1 MSTYALGGR
10 AGWRTASASGLDV
23 GGTLKSVTSGS
34 YTSAAFDGL
43 NTGCRWDRMRFEL
56 SLPAGTSVTFS
67 TYTSDTDRGATAIAA
82 LDSSEWAVPVTIN
95 GPYCGWTDM
104 LVRSDP
110 GRYLWLAISLD
121 GSVAASAEVRRL
133 DITFPRNTSLR
144 MLPAIYSTDAGGRD
158 FNERLLSLFDAMRD
172 QIKGEIRALA
182 GVIDPRTTDARTQR
196 DFLDWLGTWFNME
209 LFRAWPVERRREVIH
224 HAGELFRLRGTA
236 RGIELFIELALGYK
250 VFIVE
255 TFVDRH
261 WWFASRSLLG
271 CSVLFGP
278 DVIGRAALDG
288 TDVLSTKIIDSVPTP
303 MLDPFAFCANRMTVY
318 VPCYVE
324 PTANDLSMLQQ
335 VIDIQKPAHVA
346 ACIVLTTPDLRLG
359 VTARLGLDAVTG
371 ELEPPAILAGAAPVR
386 LGVNATLGG
395 RP

>member
-10 AGWRTASASGLDV
+10 AGWRVASATGLSV
-23 GGTLKSVTSGS
+23 ERALRAAGTGT
-34 YTSAAFDGL
+34 YTSAAFDGE
-43 NTGCRWDRMRFEL
+43 NSGCRWDRLCFEL
-56 SLPAGTSVTFS
+56 HLPPGAAITIS
-67 TYTSDTDRGATAIAA
+67 TYTADTDRGAAAIAA
-82 LDSSEWAVPVTIN
+82 LAATEWATPVTIN
-95 GPYCGWTDM
+95 GKYDGRTDA

-110 GRYLWLAISLD
+110 GRYLWLQITLA
-121 GSVAASAEVRRL
+121 GTPTASAELRRL
-133 DITFPRNTSLR
+133 DVTYPRNTSLR

-172 QIKGEIRALA
+172 QVKAEIRTLA
-182 GVIDPRTTDARTQR
+182 GVIDPRTTDAGTKR

-209 LFRAWPVERRREVIH
+209 IYRAWPVERRRAVTH

-236 RGIELFIELALGYK
+236 RGIERFVELALGRK
-250 VFIVE
+250 IFIVE
-255 TFVDRH
+255 SYVDKH
-261 WWFASRSLLG
+261 WWFAARSRLG

-278 DVIGRAALDG
+278 EIVGRAALDG

-303 MLDPFAFCANRMTVY
+303 MLDPFAVRANRMTVY
-318 VPCYVE
+318 VPCHSE
-324 PTANDLSMLQQ
+324 PAAADLSMLQH
-335 VIDIQKPAHVA
+335 VIDVQKPAHVA
-346 ACIVLTTPDLRLG
+346 ACIVLTTPQLRLG

-371 ELEPPAILAGAAPVR
+371 ELEPPAILAGSAPLR